1 MIPLSQ
7 KTPSTTFDRLTE
19 LEAEAP
25 TLIEGLP
32 GHGLVAAIAA
42 DQITR
47 QLALEHHGNI
57 VSAEFPLVTSFQD
70 GRVRDLV
77 RVYARDEPAVMTL
90 QSDVA
95 LPGNAFEALS
105 RCILEDLAAEFERAI
120 FLAGAP
126 ADTEA
131 EIGDVVGVA
140 TTEEIEIQLREA
152 DIALAE
158 GLGLI
163 GGITG
168 GLVSACYHAD
178 VPAAVL
184 VVKANP
190 YLPDPAAARA
200 VIENALEPLVQFDI
214 DTTEL
219 EEQADQ
225 IRSRMEQIAR
235 HYRQLEESRQPE
247 LEERPEPS
255 MYQ

>member
-1 MIPLSQ
+1 MSQ
-7 KTPSTTFDRLTE
+7 EQPSVTFDRLTE
-19 LEAEAP
+19 LEAKAP

-32 GHGLVAAIAA
+32 GHGLVAAIAT
-42 DQITR
+42 DIITR
-47 QLALEHHGNI
+47 QLNLDHHGNI
-57 VSAEFPLVTSFQD
+57 VADDFPPVTSFQD

-77 RVYARDEPAVMTL
+77 RIYARDEPPVMTL

-95 LPGNAFEALS
+95 LPGRAFRALS
-105 RCILEDLAAEFERAI
+105 QCILEDLAQEFERAI

-126 ADTEA
+126 AETED
-131 EIGDVVGVA
+131 EIGDVYGVA
-140 TTEEIEIQLREA
+140 TSDDVESQLREA
-152 DIALAE
+152 NIAPAE

-168 GLVSACYHAD
+168 ALVSECYHAD

-190 YLPDPAAARA
+190 YLPDPAASRS
-200 VIENALEPLVQFDI
+200 VIENALEPLVHFDI

-225 IRSRMEQIAR
+225 IRTQMEQIAR
-235 HYRQLEESRQPE
+235 HYRQMTEARQPDSGE
-247 LEERPEPS
+247 SSRPN

>member
-1 MIPLSQ
+1 MPRER
-7 KTPSTTFDRLTE
+7 PPVTFDRLTE
-19 LEAEAP
+19 IESEAP

-32 GHGLVAAIAA
+32 GHGLVAAIAV

-47 QLALEHHGNI
+47 QLELEHHGNI
-57 VSAEFPLVTSFQD
+57 ISEDFPPVTSFKD
-70 GRVRDLV
+70 GRVRDTV
-77 RVYARDEPAVMTL
+77 RVYARDDPPVMTL

-95 LPGNAFEALS
+95 LPGQAFKPLS
-105 RCILEDLAAEFERAI
+105 ACILEDLTHEFERAI

-126 ADTEA
+126 ATSEDQ
-131 EIGDVVGVA
+131 IGDVFGVA
-140 TTEEIEIQLREA
+140 TSDVIEAQLREA
-152 DIALAE
+152 GVELGD
-158 GLGLI
+158 GVGLI

-168 GLVSACYHAD
+168 ALVTACYHAD

-190 YLPDPAAARA
+190 YLPDPAAARS
-200 VIENALEPLVQFDI
+200 VIENALEPLVDFDV

-225 IRSRMEQIAR
+225 IRTQMEQIAQR
-235 HYRQLEESRQPE
+235 YQEMLEAQQPE
-247 LEERPEPS
+247 HTEPIGPA

>member
-1 MIPLSQ
+1 MSQ
-7 KTPSTTFDRLTE
+7 RDTPVRF
-19 LEAEAP
+19 EAVTQLNASKP

-42 DQITR
+42 DLITR
-47 QLALEHHGNI
+47 QLDLTHHGNVI
-57 VSAEFPLVTSFQD
+57 SADFPPITSFKD
-70 GRVRDLV
+70 GRTRDLV
-77 RVYARDEPAVMTL
+77 RVYAGEDPDVMTL

-95 LPGNAFEALS
+95 LPRESFRALS
-105 RCILEDLAAEFERAI
+105 RCILDDLANEFDRAV

-126 ADTEA
+126 AES
-131 EIGDVVGVA
+131 ESQIGDIVGIA
-140 TTEEIEIQLREA
+140 TTDAIEAQLRDA
-152 DIALAE
+152 DIQPAPGN
-158 GLGLI
+158 GLL

-168 GLVSACYHAD
+168 ALVSECSHAG

-200 VIENALEPLVQFDI
+200 VIEDALEPLVEFDI

-219 EEQADQ
+219 EAQADQ
-225 IRSRMEQIAR
+225 IRTQMEQIAQ
-235 HYRQLEESRQPE
+235 HYQQIAEAQQAEFD
-247 LEERPEPS
+247 EPRGPT

>member
-1 MIPLSQ
+1 MSRES
-7 KTPSTTFDRLTE
+7 PSVTFDRVSE
-19 LEAEAP
+19 INGDAP

-32 GHGLVAAIAA
+32 GHGLVAAITV
-42 DQITR
+42 DVITR
-47 QLALEHHGNI
+47 QLSLEHHGNI
-57 VSAEFPLVTSFQD
+57 VSEDFPPVTSFKD

-77 RVYARDEPAVMTL
+77 RVYARDDPAVMTL

-95 LPGNAFEALS
+95 LPGQAFKALS
-105 RCILEDLAAEFERAI
+105 RCILDDLAQEFERAV

-126 ADTEA
+126 AESEDQ
-131 EIGDVVGVA
+131 IGNVVGVGTTA
-140 TTEEIEIQLREA
+140 TIESQLRDAGIQPA
-152 DIALAE
+152 D
-158 GLGLI
+158 GPGLI

-168 GLVSACYHAD
+168 ALVSKCHHAD

-190 YLPDPAAARA
+190 YLPDPAAARS
-200 VIENALEPLVQFDI
+200 VIENALEPLVDFDI

-225 IRSRMEQIAR
+225 IRQQMEQIAQ
-235 HYRQLEESRQPE
+235 HYRQMTEAQQQQEPEEP
-247 LEERPEPS
+247 PGVT

>member
-1 MIPLSQ
+1 MPRQ
-7 KTPSTTFDRLTE
+7 NPSVTFDRLTE
-19 LEAEAP
+19 FDADAP

-32 GHGLVAAIAA
+32 GHGLVAAIAV
-42 DQITR
+42 DQITT
-47 QLALEHHGNI
+47 QLQLEHHGNI
-57 VSAEFPLVTSFQD
+57 VSEDFPPVTSFAH
-70 GRVRDLV
+70 GRVRDPV
-77 RVYARDEPAVMTL
+77 RVYARDDPPVMTL

-95 LPGNAFEALS
+95 LPGRSLDALS
-105 RCILEDLAAEFERAI
+105 HCILNDLTREFDRAI

-126 ADTEA
+126 AESDDEV
-131 EIGDVVGVA
+131 GDVFGVA
-140 TTEEIEIQLREA
+140 TSDAVEAQLREA
-152 DIALAE
+152 GIDPGE

-168 GLVSACYHAD
+168 ALVTACYHAD

-190 YLPDPAAARA
+190 YLPDPAAARS
-200 VIENALEPLVQFDI
+200 VIEDALEPLVDFDV

-225 IRSRMEQIAR
+225 IRNQMEQIAR
-235 HYRQLEESRQPE
+235 RYREVLEGAQREAV
-247 LEERPEPS
+247 EPAGPT

>member
-1 MIPLSQ
+1 MSQ
-7 KTPSTTFDRLTE
+7 RDVSVTFERVTE
-19 LEAEAP
+19 FDAAKP

-42 DQITR
+42 DVITR
-47 QLALEHHGNI
+47 QLDLEHHGNVI
-57 VSAEFPLVTSFQD
+57 SADFPPITSFKD

-77 RVYARDEPAVMTL
+77 RVYAGEDPAVMTL

-95 LPGNAFEALS
+95 LPGQSFRALS
-105 RCILEDLAAEFERAI
+105 RCILDDLSQEFERAV

-126 ADTEA
+126 AETEA
-131 EIGDVVGVA
+131 QIGDVVGVA
-140 TTEEIEIQLREA
+140 TTDDVEAQLEDAGIE
-152 DIALAE
+152 LAE
-158 GLGLI
+158 GLGLL

-168 GLVSACYHAD
+168 ALVSECNHAG

-200 VIENALEPLVQFDI
+200 VIEDALEPLVDFDI

-219 EEQADQ
+219 EAQADQ
-225 IRSRMEQIAR
+225 IRSQLEQIAQ
-235 HYRQLEESRQPE
+235 HYQQIAAEQQAGLEEPRGPT
-247 LEERPEPS
+247 